1 MRIISPNRRASVV
14 TVFAILF
21 LAFTVFGWGTGYKL
35 SLYDP
40 PGSPSTIIPAA
51 KLLSQKER
59 PSTAKIAAQLV
70 PPAPAPAQE
79 TTSYYPAIV
88 FVALMFSLRLLISTR
103 IRVTTEHDSIAQ
115 RSAHSIFFS
124 FRPPPAYPSCN

>member
-1 MRIISPNRRASVV
+1 MRIVSSDRRASVV

-21 LAFTVFGWGTGYKL
+21 LAFTVFGWGIGYKL

-59 PSTAKIAAQLV
+59 PSTAKIAAQLL
-70 PPAPAPAQE
+70 PAAPAQKA
-79 TTSYYPAIV
+79 TNYFPAIV
-88 FVALMFSLRLLISTR
+88 FLAFMFSLRLLISTWV
-103 IRVTTEHDSIAQ
+103 RVTAEHDSIAQ
-115 RSAHSIFFS
+115 RSAHSNFFS

>member
-1 MRIISPNRRASVV
+1 MRIIFPHRRASAV

-59 PSTAKIAAQLV
+59 PSTAKVAAQLL
-70 PPAPAPAQE
+70 PAAPAPE
-79 TTSYYPAIV
+79 TTQYYPAIV
-88 FVALMFSLRLLISTR
+88 LVALMFSLRLLIPTWV
-103 IRVTTEHDSIAQ
+103 RVTTDHDLLAQ
-115 RSAHSIFFS
+115 RSAHSSFFS
-124 FRPPPAYPSCN
+124 FRPPPALLRSN

>member
-59 PSTAKIAAQLV
+59 PSTAKVAAQLV
-70 PPAPAPAQE
+70 PPAPAQK
-79 TTSYYPAIV
+79 TTNYYPTIV
-88 FVALMFSLRLLISTR
+88 FVALMFSLRLLISTWV
-103 IRVTTEHDSIAQ
+103 RVTTEHDSIAQ
-115 RSAHSIFFS
+115 RSAHSNFFS
-124 FRPPPAYPSCN
+124 FRPPPASLPCN

>member
-1 MRIISPNRRASVV
+1 MRIISPHRRASAV

-59 PSTAKIAAQLV
+59 PSTAKVPTQLL
-70 PPAPAPAQE
+70 PATPAQE
-79 TTSYYPAIV
+79 VTKYYPAIV
-88 FVALMFSLRLLISTR
+88 LVALMFSLRLLLSTWV
-103 IRVTTEHDSIAQ
+103 RVTTDHDLLAQ
-115 RSAHSIFFS
+115 RSAHSSFFS
-124 FRPPPAYPSCN
+124 FRPPPALLPSN

>member
-1 MRIISPNRRASVV
+1 MRIISPNRRVSVF

-21 LAFTVFGWGTGYKL
+21 LAFTVLGWGTGYKL

-59 PSTAKIAAQLV
+59 PSTAKVTAQLV
-70 PPAPAPAQE
+70 PAAPAQK
-79 TTSYYPAIV
+79 TTNYYPAIV
-88 FVALMFSLRLLISTR
+88 FVALIFSLRLSISTWV
-103 IRVTTEHDSIAQ
+103 RVTTEHDSIAQ
-115 RSAHSIFFS
+115 RSAHTIFFS
-124 FRPPPAYPSCN
+124 FRPPPAYLFCN

>member
-1 MRIISPNRRASVV
+1 MRIISSDRRASVV
-14 TVFAILF
+14 TVFAVLF

-59 PSTAKIAAQLV
+59 PSTAKVATQLV
-70 PPAPAPAQE
+70 PPAPDRK
-79 TTSYYPAIV
+79 TTNYYPAIV
-88 FVALMFSLRLLISTR
+88 LVGLMFSLRLLISAWV
-103 IRVTTEHDSIAQ
+103 RVTIEHDSIAQ
-115 RSAHSIFFS
+115 RSAHSNFFS
-124 FRPPPAYPSCN
+124 FRPPPASLSCN

>member
-1 MRIISPNRRASVV
+1 MGIIPFHRRASAV

-59 PSTAKIAAQLV
+59 PSTAKVAAQLL
-70 PPAPAPAQE
+70 PATPAQE
-79 TTSYYPAIV
+79 TTQYYPAIV
-88 FVALMFSLRLLISTR
+88 LVALMFSLQILIPTWV
-103 IRVTTEHDSIAQ
+103 RVTTDDDLLAQ
-115 RSAHSIFFS
+115 RSAHSSFFS
-124 FRPPPAYPSCN
+124 FRPPPALLPSN

>member
-1 MRIISPNRRASVV
+1 MQINSPNRRASAV

-59 PSTAKIAAQLV
+59 PSAEKAAVQLV
-70 PPAPAPAQE
+70 PVAPAQE
-79 TTSYYPAIV
+79 TTNYYPAILI
-88 FVALMFSLRLLISTR
+88 VALMFSLRFLISTR
-103 IRVTTEHDSIAQ
+103 IRVTTDHDSHSQ
-115 RSAHSIFFS
+115 RSAHSSFFS
-124 FRPPPAYPSCN
+124 FRPPPAYPCCN

>member
-1 MRIISPNRRASVV
+1 MRIISPHRRASAV
-14 TVFAILF
+14 TVFTIVF

-59 PSTAKIAAQLV
+59 PSTAKVAAQLL
-70 PPAPAPAQE
+70 PATPAQDI
-79 TTSYYPAIV
+79 SKYYPAIV
-88 FVALMFSLRLLISTR
+88 LVALMFSLRLLLSTWV
-103 IRVTTEHDSIAQ
+103 RVTTDHDLLAQ
-115 RSAHSIFFS
+115 RSAHSSFFS
-124 FRPPPAYPSCN
+124 FRPPPALLPSN

>member
-1 MRIISPNRRASVV
+1 MRINSPNRRASAV

-59 PSTAKIAAQLV
+59 PSTSKVAAQLL
-70 PPAPAPAQE
+70 PATPAHEP
-79 TTSYYPAIV
+79 TKYYPAIV
-88 FVALMFSLRLLISTR
+88 IVALMFSLRLLISTWV
-103 IRVTTEHDSIAQ
+103 RVATDHDSLAQ
-115 RSAHSIFFS
+115 RSAHSSFFS
-124 FRPPPAYPSCN
+124 FRPPPAYLPCN

>member
-1 MRIISPNRRASVV
+1 MHIISPNRRASAV
-14 TVFAILF
+14 TVFAILL

-59 PSTAKIAAQLV
+59 PSAEKATVQLV
-70 PPAPAPAQE
+70 PVDPAQE
-79 TTSYYPAIV
+79 TTNHYPAILL
-88 FVALMFSLRLLISTR
+88 VALMFSLRFLISTQM
-103 IRVTTEHDSIAQ
+103 RVRTNHDSSAQ
-115 RSAHSIFFS
+115 RYAHSSFFS
-124 FRPPPAYPSCN
+124 FRPPPEYPSCN

>member
-1 MRIISPNRRASVV
+1 MRIISPNRRVSVF
-14 TVFAILF
+14 TVFASLF

-59 PSTAKIAAQLV
+59 PSTAKVAAQLV
-70 PPAPAPAQE
+70 PATPAQK
-79 TTSYYPAIV
+79 TTNYYPAIV
-88 FVALMFSLRLLISTR
+88 LVAFVFSLRLLISTWV
-103 IRVTTEHDSIAQ
+103 RVTTEHDSIAQ
-115 RSAHSIFFS
+115 RSCHSSFFS

>member
-1 MRIISPNRRASVV
+1 MQIISPHRRASAV

-35 SLYDP
+35 SLYDL

-59 PSTAKIAAQLV
+59 PSTAKVAAQLV
-70 PPAPAPAQE
+70 LAAPAHEPTE
-79 TTSYYPAIV
+79 YYPAILV
-88 FVALMFSLRLLISTR
+88 VALMFGLRFLISTWV
-103 IRVTTEHDSIAQ
+103 RVTAEHDSLAQ
-115 RSAHSIFFS
+115 RSAHSSFFS
-124 FRPPPAYPSCN
+124 FRPPPAYLPCN

>member
-1 MRIISPNRRASVV
+1 MGIIPFHRRASAV

-59 PSTAKIAAQLV
+59 PSTAKVAAQLL
-70 PPAPAPAQE
+70 PATPAQE
-79 TTSYYPAIV
+79 TTQYYPAIV
-88 FVALMFSLRLLISTR
+88 LVALMFSLQLLIPTWA
-103 IRVTTEHDSIAQ
+103 RVTTDDDLLAQ
-115 RSAHSIFFS
+115 QSAHSSFFS
-124 FRPPPAYPSCN
+124 FRPPPALLPSN

>member
-1 MRIISPNRRASVV
+1 MQIISPNRRASAF

-40 PGSPSTIIPAA
+40 PGSPSTIIPSA

-59 PSTAKIAAQLV
+59 PSTAKVAAHLL
-70 PPAPAPAQE
+70 PATPTHEP
-79 TTSYYPAIV
+79 TNCYPATII
-88 FVALMFSLRLLISTR
+88 VALMFGLRLVVSEWV
-103 IRVTTEHDSIAQ
+103 RVTTDHDSLAQ
-115 RSAHSIFFS
+115 QFAHSSFFS
-124 FRPPPAYPSCN
+124 FRPP

>member
-1 MRIISPNRRASVV
+1 MRIISPHRRTSAV

-59 PSTAKIAAQLV
+59 PSTAKVAAHLL
-70 PPAPAPAQE
+70 PSTPAQE
-79 TTSYYPAIV
+79 TTKYYPAIV
-88 FVALMFSLRLLISTR
+88 IVALVFSLRLAISTWV
-103 IRVTTEHDSIAQ
+103 RVTTDHDLLAQ
-115 RSAHSIFFS
+115 RSAHSSFFS
-124 FRPPPAYPSCN
+124 FRPPPELLLSN

>member
-14 TVFAILF
+14 TVFAVLF

-70 PPAPAPAQE
+70 PAVPTQE

-88 FVALMFSLRLLISTR
+88 FVALMFSLRLLISSWV
-103 IRVTTEHDSIAQ
+103 RVTTEHDSIAQ
-115 RSAHSIFFS
+115 RSAHSFFFS